1 MSEKALTGRLREEG
15 LSTDRPQAVPSVL
28 PVDSA
33 RRGNARYLPSM
44 RERMWGGA
52 GGVVETPSF
61 VKEKGRHPSDPEMSA
76 FLLFPSAVRP
86 PVCHR
91 RKKSSAVL
99 TIILRSIQNEQLST

>member
-44 RERMWGGA
+44 GERMWGGREELWKPPPLSKKKA
-52 GGVVETPSF
+52 DIHQTLRCQPSCSFRRRSDRRFVTGG
-61 VKEKGRHPSDPEMSA
+61 
-76 FLLFPSAVRP
+76 
-86 PVCHR
+86 
-91 RKKSSAVL
+91 KSQA
-99 TIILRSIQNEQLST
+99 LS